1 MVNITDGNKTFWQ
14 VEQIYIGDMHLQD
27 KKYFGLEGMVNIQT
41 DLYGPLRVA
50 AIKNSKNGSAQEI
63 VNFRDRVYLG
73 VIYEAI

>member
-27 KKYFGLEGMVNIQT
+27 KKYFGLEGIVNIQA

-50 AIKNSKNGSAQEI
+50 AIKNSKMVVHRKYKISITGFS
-63 VNFRDRVYLG
+63 
-73 VIYEAI
+73 